1 MRASTGSISG
11 KSNKNELLSIKCW
24 SLYQTLHKTT
34 IKTPSSILF
43 WLSCTRWHIKRLHK
57 DSNDCLRIR
66 PPLLAP
72 HLTVFAGGMSQISD
86 CFPDYAKKILNLQRI
101 LVLTSFKLGYFR
113 SSVCHSGVCTPW
125 QSPAVLEGKKTFW
138 VSTHKA
144 EFLRSFSYCQ
154 GLCIFRVP
162 NSKGDGVSGNKK
174 GKVDIFC
181 NRTI

>member
-1 MRASTGSISG
+1 M
-11 KSNKNELLSIKCW
+11 KCW

-34 IKTPSSILF
+34 TKTPSSILF
-43 WLSCTRWHIKRLHK
+43 WLSCERWQTERLHK
-57 DSNDCLRIR
+57 DSNDCLGIR
-66 PPLLAP
+66 PSLLAP
-72 HLTVFAGGMSQISD
+72 HRYERVFAGGMSQISD

-101 LVLTSFKLGYFR
+101 LVLTSSKLGYFR

-125 QSPAVLEGKKTFW
+125 QSSAVLEGKKTFW

-162 NSKGDGVSGNKK
+162 NSEGDGVSGNKK

-181 NRTI
+181 NRTVWYI